1 MTPTPTTTETA
12 IDALTGIML
21 AVFRLNATLL
31 DHGDRLVAPIGLTSA
46 RWQILGAIAL
56 AGEPQTAPQIAQ
68 TMGVS
73 RQGAQKQLHLAC
85 QEGLVL
91 AQSNP
96 RHARSPLYELTTHGR
111 NVYEQAIVRQRAWC
125 QTLCQHLDTPD
136 LPVALRTLTALQH
149 TLDHHSPTATPRST
163 P

>member
-1 MTPTPTTTETA
+1 MTPTPTTETS

-68 TMGVS
+68 TMGVT

-91 AQSNP
+91 AQPNP
-96 RHARSPLYELTTHGR
+96 RHARSPQYELTPHGCA
-111 NVYEQAIVRQRAWC
+111 VYERAIRLQRAWC
-125 QTLCQHLDTPD
+125 QDLLEHLDTTE
-136 LPVALRTLTALQH
+136 LPVALSTLAALQH
-149 TLDHHSPTATPRST
+149 ALEHHSPTATPRST